1 MKHLNR
7 EVDSG
12 RQLRRA
18 FPNGRQRLLR
28 AAGFTLIELLITVAI
43 VVILAV
49 IAVPSFQQYVDRANN
64 AQASADIFAIS
75 SRMEPFYIDKNRF
88 PASLAEIKMDGM
100 RDPWG
105 NPYKY
110 LVIMGGGFRVQMKL
124 RKDNKLVPI
133 NSDFDLY
140 SMGKDGRSSVPLTAP
155 NSLDDIVRANN
166 GRYIGIAKDY

>member
-1 MKHLNR
+1 MHLNR
-7 EVDSG
+7 ECYSD
-12 RQLRRA
+12 RQL
-18 FPNGRQRLLR
+18 QRLLLTR
-28 AAGFTLIELLITVAI
+28 RQQLLRSGGFTLIELIIAVAI
-43 VVILAV
+43 VAVIAV
-49 IAVPSFQQYVDRANN
+49 IAVPSYQQYVDRAENSQAAVDIATISPRLELFVIDNN
-64 AQASADIFAIS
+64 
-75 SRMEPFYIDKNRF
+75 RY
-88 PASLAEIKMDGM
+88 PASLAEINMDGM

-110 LVIMGGGFRVQMKL
+110 LGIAGGGFSVQMKL

-133 NSDFDLY
+133 NSDYDLY